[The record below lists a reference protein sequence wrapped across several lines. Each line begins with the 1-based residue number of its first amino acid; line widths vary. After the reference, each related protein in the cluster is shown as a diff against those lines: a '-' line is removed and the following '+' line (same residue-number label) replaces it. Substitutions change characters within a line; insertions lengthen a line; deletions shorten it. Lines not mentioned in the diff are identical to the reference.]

1 MIKRGSVIQI
11 NEKVPEWCGCLMMV
25 DEVKSFGCMASMKIP
40 LQGVAYLRLMS
51 DQYEYIGEAVF
62 VPADSDD

>member
-1 MIKRGSVIQI
+1 MI
-11 NEKVPEWCGCLMMV
+11 V

-62 VPADSDD
+62 VPADSYD